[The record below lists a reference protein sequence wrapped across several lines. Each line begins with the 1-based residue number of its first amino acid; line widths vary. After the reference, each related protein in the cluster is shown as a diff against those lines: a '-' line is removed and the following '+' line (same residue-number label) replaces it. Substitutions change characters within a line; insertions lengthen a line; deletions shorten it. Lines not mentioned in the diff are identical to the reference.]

1 MEELYF
7 NKPMIKDFEKIKTAL
22 RKTVSDERS
31 FRKVLL
37 ACEEIFVNIA
47 SYSKAQSLQ
56 VGIEG
61 GGGRIIVTF
70 SDDGLL
76 FAPTEHCGHKGFS
89 ELDTGGMGISI
100 VRDTVEKMQYKRVNE
115 RNILKLIF
123 RG

>member
-7 NKPMIKDFEKIKTAL
+7 NKPTIKDFERLKDALGKTI
-22 RKTVSDERS
+22 SDERA

-47 SYSKAQSLQ
+47 SYSGAQNVK
-56 VGIEG
+56 VGIEEDVG
-61 GGGRIIVTF
+61 HITVTF
-70 SDDGLL
+70 SDDGLP
-76 FAPTEHCGHKGFS
+76 FDPTEHCSSKEFS

-100 VRDTVEKMQYKRVNE
+100 VRDIAEKMQYKRENE
-115 RNILKLIF
+115 KNILKIIF